1 MTTPTKTTVPPD
13 NEAAF
18 SIAMFGKRYG
28 IGRSTVYEEIRNGRL
43 KLRKCGARSLI
54 LREDAERWAASLP
67 EVVK

>member
-1 MTTPTKTTVPPD
+1 MTTSTNATPLPHD
-13 NEAAF
+13 EAAF
-18 SIAMFGKRYG
+18 SIATFGKRYG